1 MTDEQET
8 IQPEEQKG
16 KISLSFRH
24 LWDNIVRCNS
34 YSWSPRREK
43 SERLEKNIF
52 ENKMAKKPTS
62 NFMKNTLTLLKKLSK
77 HLLG

>member
-8 IQPEEQKG
+8 IQLEEQKG

-52 ENKMAKKPTS
+52 ENKMAKKAH
-62 NFMKNTLTLLKKLSK
+62 LKFYEK
-77 HLLG
+77 HTYLIKKA